1 MKLNEYIQIRRKEL
15 GLTQKDVADALNYT
29 VQAISK
35 YEKGLSSL
43 SSSSLA
49 PMAKVLKVD
58 VDSLL
63 RCESKKENDFA
74 EVQTFSPTLFAKNFK
89 YLRESKKLTQK
100 EVANLLKIPYQSVF
114 NWEKEK
120 SVPKTPALIGI
131 MELFD
136 ASAASLMFSS
146 IKEEKRKEQYLR
158 L

>member
-1 MKLNEYIQIRRKEL
+1 MKLNEYIQFRRKEL

-35 YEKGLSSL
+35 YEKGLSPL
-43 SSSSLA
+43 SSSSLI

-63 RCESKKENDFA
+63 RCETKKENDLA
-74 EVQTFSPTLFAKNFK
+74 ELKTFSSKLFAKNFK
-89 YLRESKKLTQK
+89 YLREVHNLTQK
-100 EVANLLKIPYQSVF
+100 EVATLLKIPYQSVF

-131 MELFD
+131 TELFD
-136 ASAASLMFSS
+136 VSATSIMLTN
-146 IKEEKRKEQYLR
+146 IKEERHKAELHS
-158 L
+158 